1 MYNVRAQCTMYNVQC
16 NVQVQCTMYNVQCTM
31 YNVQCTMYN
40 VQCTMY
46 NVHCVRTP
54 RCARRRALFRATK
67 DGVTHSDY
75 FCARRNVGHLEFTK
89 HHRLYTAS
97 RAQGDFTTQISKN
110 EASCI
115 VYCEQGSP

>member
-1 MYNVRAQCTMYNVQC
+1 MYNVRAQCTS
-16 NVQVQCTMYNVQCTM
+16 TMYE
-31 YNVQCTMYN
+31 YNI
-40 VQCTMY
+40 QCTMY

-67 DGVTHSDY
+67 DRVTHSDH
-75 FCARRNVGHLEFTK
+75 FCARRNVRHLEFTK

-115 VYCEQGSP
+115 VYCEQGSR

>member
-1 MYNVRAQCTMYNVQC
+1 MCEH
-16 NVQVQCTMYNVQCTM
+16 NVQCTM
-31 YNVQCTMYN
+31 YNVQCTMCERN
-40 VQCTMY
+40 VQVQCTMY

-75 FCARRNVGHLEFTK
+75 FCARRNVSHLEFTK

-115 VYCEQGSP
+115 VYCEQGSR

>member
-1 MYNVRAQCTMYNVQC
+1 MYEYNIQCTMYE
-16 NVQVQCTMYNVQCTM
+16 YNVQCTL
-31 YNVQCTMYN
+31 CSG
-40 VQCTMY
+40 
-46 NVHCVRTP
+46 VRTP

-75 FCARRNVGHLEFTK
+75 FCARRNVSHLEFTK

-115 VYCEQGSP
+115 VYCEQGSR